1 MLAALEE
8 SDDDDDLLQT
18 ESFFSN
24 SSLFMFHIDS
34 KFRRFCL
41 QLVEPIDDVR
51 DVIERRDIFHEI
63 QREQLVKT
71 KKDKK
76 KRKKQKPYDSMVN
89 QLGNG
94 RIYTYFDRFILT
106 LIIIS
111 NILLP
116 MDNPLNDP
124 NSTLATNLIKI
135 NCVMTVFFV
144 IEASVKI
151 IAKGL
156 MVNNM
161 KTIEP
166 YLSSGWNII
175 DIFVVCVSL
184 FDIISM
190 FIGIDGNLGALKA
203 LRALRALRPLR
214 VINRFEN
221 LKIVV
226 NCLFSTFSAM

>member
-1 MLAALEE
+1 M
-8 SDDDDDLLQT
+8 
-18 ESFFSN
+18 
-24 SSLFMFHIDS
+24 
-34 KFRRFCL
+34 
-41 QLVEPIDDVR
+41 VEPIEDVR
-51 DVIERRDIFHEI
+51 DVIERRDVFHEI
-63 QREQLVKT
+63 QREQLLKSA
-71 KKDKK
+71 KS
-76 KRKKQKPYDSMVN
+76 KRKSRKLKSLDKMTDN
-89 QLGNG
+89 LGSG
-94 RIYTYFDRFILT
+94 KIYTYFDRFILT

-124 NSTLATNLIKI
+124 DSTLATTLIKI
-135 NCVMTVFFV
+135 NIVMTVFFV
-144 IEASVKI
+144 FEATVKI
-151 IAKGL
+151 VAKG
-156 MVNNM
+156 MFHNNM

-166 YLSSGWNII
+166 YMSSGWNII
-175 DIFVVCVSL
+175 DIFVVCVSV

-226 NCLFSTFSAM
+226 NCLFSTFDAM

>member
-1 MLAALEE
+1 M
-8 SDDDDDLLQT
+8 
-18 ESFFSN
+18 
-24 SSLFMFHIDS
+24 
-34 KFRRFCL
+34 
-41 QLVEPIDDVR
+41 
-51 DVIERRDIFHEI
+51 
-63 QREQLVKT
+63 
-71 KKDKK
+71 
-76 KRKKQKPYDSMVN
+76 
-89 QLGNG
+89 
-94 RIYTYFDRFILT
+94 YTYFDRFILT

-124 NSTLATNLIKI
+124 KSALATNLIKI

-151 IAKGL
+151 VAKGM
-156 MVNNM
+156 MVNNLR
-161 KTIEP
+161 TIEP

-175 DIFVVCVSL
+175 DIFVVCVSV

-226 NCLFSTFSAM
+226 NCLFSTFNAM